1 MTVKVKIWRNVRE
14 KNREEVRALAEGI
27 GVLRSLVVGGMVFGL
42 LSVPL
47 LLNIQTTKYASRITS
62 LTVETQAMQNEMIG
76 KETQINSIM
85 ESYFPSARIVKI
97 SGQTFFVRKG
107 K

>member
-1 MTVKVKIWRNVRE
+1 MTAKVKVWRNVRE
-14 KNREEVRALAEGI
+14 KNGEETLTSTEGI
-27 GVLRSLVVGGMVFGL
+27 GVLRAFVVGGVVFGL

-62 LTVETQAMQNEMIG
+62 LTLETQAMQNEMIA
-76 KETQINSIM
+76 KKTQIDSIM
-85 ESYFPSARIVKI
+85 ESYFPNARIVKI